1 MKVGMIKIP
10 PDFKDSGQITD
21 VYRRVN
27 VAGMYEA
34 DNYMNLVCTH
44 KDFADISGVE
54 TIPTYK
60 PVYVMGIFVGMMPT
74 EV

>member
-21 VYRRVN
+21 IYNRVN

-34 DNYMNLVCTH
+34 DNYMNIVGTH
-44 KDFADISGVE
+44 RDFVDIPDLSK
-54 TIPTYK
+54 IPIYK
-60 PVYVMGIFVGMMPT
+60 PIYVMGIFVGMIPT